1 MESVLP
7 DVVGIVLCLL
17 GSGLF
22 STTQTALNSLTESQ
36 ARKLVE
42 QKGSYALTMW
52 RNTPDRV
59 NSGLLIAN
67 TLSNLGAAA
76 LAAHGALI
84 LGGPYLTDPS
94 RFGSLLAA
102 AVATVAFLVLT
113 FGEAL
118 PRTLGERRAQKVV
131 APMLTLTLP
140 VQFLLS
146 PLTFVFMGLSSALYH
161 LIGEDEDAM
170 EPSVTTEDLEHM
182 LDQGSLEGSFGEN
195 GERLLR
201 SVFEFSDTLVRE
213 LMVPRT
219 DVVSLTIEMTFN
231 EIIDELVNCGHSR
244 LPVYEGSVD
253 DVVGVFY
260 AKDILSVIAS
270 GQADNFHLRDYMR
283 RPYFVPEG
291 KRVAQLLTEFQTE
304 RLHMA
309 IVVDEFGGTSGVI
322 TLEDI
327 SEEIFGD
334 IQDEYDVEP
343 SQMVPIDDSHVRVD
357 ARTPIH
363 EVEEFFGLELPDH
376 PDYESLGG
384 FLMSQVGGVPEP
396 GHEVIWEGLRF
407 RVLEADPKKV
417 ISVLIELINQSG
429 DEPEQLVS

>member
-1 MESVLP
+1 
-7 DVVGIVLCLL
+7 
-17 GSGLF
+17 
-22 STTQTALNSLTESQ
+22 
-36 ARKLVE
+36 
-42 QKGSYALTMW
+42 MW
-52 RNTPDRV
+52 RKRPHRV
-59 NSGLLIAN
+59 QAGLLIAN
-67 TLSNLGAAA
+67 TLCNLGAAA
-76 LAAHGALI
+76 LGAHIALIVGGARLSTASTTGALI
-84 LGGPYLTDPS
+84 
-94 RFGSLLAA
+94 AVAVA
-102 AVATVAFLVLT
+102 AVALLT
-113 FGEAL
+113 LSLGEAL
-118 PRTLGERRAQKVV
+118 PQTLGKRRSQQV
-131 APMLTLTLP
+131 ASPLLTVTLP
-140 VQFLLS
+140 AQLLLS
-146 PLTFVFMGLSSALYH
+146 PLTFLFLAFSRLVFH
-161 LIGEDEDAM
+161 LVGEDAESS

-182 LDQGSLEGSFGEN
+182 LDQGTLEGSFGEN

-201 SVFEFSDTLVRE
+201 SVFEFSETLVRE

-219 DVVSLTIEMTFN
+219 DIVSLTIEMTLD
-231 EIIDELVNCGHSR
+231 EIIDELVACGHSR

-253 DVVGVFY
+253 DVIGVFY
-260 AKDILSVIAS
+260 AKDVLNVIAS
-270 GQADNFHLRDYMR
+270 GQAETFSLRDHVR

-291 KRVAQLLTEFQTE
+291 KRVSQLLTEFQAE

-343 SQMVPIDDSHVRVD
+343 SQMIQLDDSHVQVD

-396 GHEVIWEGLRF
+396 GHEVVWEGLRF

-417 ISVLIELINQSG
+417 ISVLIELITNTG
-429 DEPEQLVS
+429 DEPEELVS

>member
-1 MESVLP
+1 
-7 DVVGIVLCLL
+7 
-17 GSGLF
+17 
-22 STTQTALNSLTESQ
+22 
-36 ARKLVE
+36 
-42 QKGSYALTMW
+42 MW
-52 RNTPDRV
+52 RNNPQRV
-59 NSGLLIAN
+59 HTGLLIAN

-76 LAAHGALI
+76 LAAHAALI
-84 LGGPYLTDPS
+84 LGDIYFPDTLSPGGLI
-94 RFGSLLAA
+94 AA
-102 AVATVAFLVLT
+102 AVGALALLILSLA
-113 FGEAL
+113 EAL
-118 PRTLGERRAQKVV
+118 PQTLGQRRAQQLA
-131 APMLTLTLP
+131 APLLSLSLP

-146 PLTFVFMGLSSALYH
+146 PLTLLYQGWSRGMYR
-161 LIGEDEDAM
+161 LVGEDQECS

-219 DVVSLTIEMTFN
+219 DVVSLTIDMTFK
-231 EIIDELVNCGHSR
+231 EIIDELVACGHSR

-260 AKDILSVIAS
+260 AKDMLNVIAS
-270 GQADNFHLRDYMR
+270 GQADTFQLRNYMR

-309 IVVDEFGGTSGVI
+309 IVVDEFGGTAGVI

-363 EVEEFFGLELPDH
+363 EIEEYFDLELPEH

-384 FLMSQVGGVPEP
+384 FLMSQVGGVPRP
-396 GHEVIWEGLRF
+396 GHEVTWEGLRF

-417 ISVLIELINQSG
+417 ISVLIELISTSD
-429 DEPEQLVS
+429 DEPEEMVS